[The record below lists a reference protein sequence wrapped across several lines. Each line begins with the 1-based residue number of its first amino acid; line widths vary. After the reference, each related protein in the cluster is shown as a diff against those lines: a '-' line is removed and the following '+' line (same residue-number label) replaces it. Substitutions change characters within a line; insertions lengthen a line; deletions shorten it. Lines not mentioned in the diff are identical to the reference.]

1 VKSWKWFSQWPKVAQ
16 TLAIF
21 ALPAIGLVDVGSH
34 TAALQ
39 AALLLPFCAWG
50 AADIAINPRNRLW
63 RHRNRA
69 LRAAA
74 ATLCLALAVLPLAL

>member
-1 VKSWKWFSQWPKVAQ
+1 MKSWKWFSQWPKAAQ
-16 TLAIF
+16 TILIF
-21 ALPAIGLVDVGSH
+21 ALPAIGLVELGTH
-34 TAALQ
+34 TAAVQ

-50 AADIAINPRNRLW
+50 AADIAINPGNRLW
-63 RHRNRA
+63 GRRHRA